1 LVTLV
6 QTAIAI
12 ARILNLGK
20 VDEQVFASLMGDKPK
35 TLSCIEPFNRSGRSI
50 SHFLGSLRVDFS
62 ELAKLRKRKSTW
74 ALHS

>member
-1 LVTLV
+1 LVTLI
-6 QTAIAI
+6 QAAIAI

-20 VDEQVFASLMGDKPK
+20 VDEQVFATLVGNEPK
-35 TLSCIEPFNRSGRSI
+35 TLPCIEPFNRSGRSI
-50 SHFLGSLRVDFS
+50 SHFLGSLHVDFS